1 MVVASKVYL
10 WDTLVGVVFWDVR
23 YNTARFEYDPSFLQS
38 SLPIAPLTMPLRAG
52 VFQFPEL
59 NSDTFMGL
67 PGVLADSLPDAFGRA
82 LLNQWLR
89 AQNRENANPVERL
102 CYQGKRSMGAL
113 EFQPTLNDKLYESS
127 AIDVG
132 SLVDVASMA
141 LQNKE
146 MFGTSMAEPTQA
158 MLDILRVGTSAGGQR
173 AKAVIA
179 YNDVTKE
186 VRSGQVEAPNGFD
199 YWLLKLDGVTNQTL
213 GDPQHFGQIEYVHY
227 LLAKKAGIQMTE
239 CRLMREHDRAHF
251 MTKRFDRLNGEK
263 VHMLTLC
270 GIAHLDYKRLHL
282 YSYENAFSVMRQLQL
297 PMPQIEEFYRR
308 MVFNV
313 IARNQDD
320 HTKNISFLMDKQG
333 QWRLSPAYDMS
344 WAYNPSGGWTNQHQ
358 MSVNGKWDNI
368 TKEDLLKVGIE
379 VNVKKAALIIEQ
391 VQEAISTWVQEAR
404 NEGIP
409 QHTIEQIENTRAYIY

>member
-38 SLPIAPLTMPLRAG
+38 GLPIAPLTMPLRAG

-179 YNDVTKE
+179 YNDATKE

-308 MVFNV
+308 MVFNI

-368 TKEDLLKVGIE
+368 TKEDLLKVGTE
-379 VNVKKAALIIEQ
+379 VNVKKAGLIIEQ
-391 VQEAISTWVQEAR
+391 VQEAISTWAQEAR

-409 QHTIEQIENTRAYIY
+409 QPTIEQIENTRAYI

>member
-23 YNTARFEYDPSFLQS
+23 YNTASFEYDPSFLQS
-38 SLPIAPLTMPLRAG
+38 GLPIAPLTMPLRAG